1 MSELVPPGGRDPA
14 IRWEDVTYAYPPL
27 TPEVPASPVL
37 RGIRLSVAPGER
49 ALLTGPTAAGKTTL
63 LLSTLG
69 IVPQRTGG
77 LFRGR
82 VWVVGHDTR
91 RTPVADLAKHVGFLF
106 QDPEAQVFHVRVE
119 DEVAFALENLGVPE
133 AEITRRVRWALEAV
147 GLWPLR
153 DREPAHLSGGE
164 KQRLA
169 LAAVLAMQPEVLVL
183 DEPTA
188 NLDPVG
194 RDALL
199 RVLTDR
205 VREGRTLVCAT
216 QELDWG
222 LRLADSFHWLEEGTL
237 RVSGPTQEA
246 LPVVAHTPELRS
258 TLPQVTQI
266 TWALREAGLPVPL
279 CKDVDAAAMALAQV
293 LSRPSSHVPSTAL
306 PEPRLT
312 AAALPDNGLPA
323 GDPPQLLLE
332 DVYFTYP
339 SGVEALR
346 GITLRVEPGEFVALV
361 GPNGAGKS
369 TLAKLLMG
377 LIRPG
382 QGRVRVG
389 SLDTREVSPAE
400 LARWVGYAFQNPDH
414 QIFAATVE
422 EEIAFGPRNLNLS
435 EDAVRQRVEA
445 MLDLFRLQAYR
456 RWPPSALGFG
466 TRRKVALASV
476 LAMHP
481 QVLILDEP
489 TGGLDER
496 TTHEVMRY
504 VAAYHRAGHTVLLIT
519 HDMRLVARWAPRT
532 VVMADG
538 QVLYDGPTRRLF
550 VEGAVLSRAHLAP
563 PPVCRLA
570 QALAKYGFPPDVL
583 TVEEFV
589 AAFLRQVEG
598 ARHERGV

>member
-1 MSELVPPGGRDPA
+1 
-14 IRWEDVTYAYPPL
+14 
-27 TPEVPASPVL
+27 
-37 RGIRLSVAPGER
+37 
-49 ALLTGPTAAGKTTL
+49 LTGPTGAGKTTL

-77 LFRGR
+77 VFRGR
-82 VWVVGHDTR
+82 VWVAGHDTR

-133 AEITRRVRWALEAV
+133 AEITRRVQWALERV
-147 GLWPLR
+147 GLWALR
-153 DREPAHLSGGE
+153 EREPARLSGGE

-169 LAAVLAMQPEVLVL
+169 LAAVLAMQPEILVL

-199 RVLTDR
+199 EVLTDLI
-205 VREGRTLVCAT
+205 REGRTLVCAT

-222 LRLADSFHWLEEGTL
+222 LRLADAFHLLDGGAL
-237 RVSGPTQEA
+237 RVSGSAQEA
-246 LPVVAHTPELRS
+246 LPLVASTAELRQI
-258 TLPQVTQI
+258 LAQVTRR
-266 TWALREAGLPVPL
+266 TWVLREAGFPVPL
-279 CKDVDAAAMALAQV
+279 CWDVGAAARALARV
-293 LSRPSSHVPSTAL
+293 LIHPPPALRPLVFSPLSEAGGERSST
-306 PEPRLT
+306 E
-312 AAALPDNGLPA
+312 LPA
-323 GDPPQLLLE
+323 GDPPPLVLE
-332 DVYFTYP
+332 DVHFTYP

-346 GITLRVEPGEFVALV
+346 GISLHVAPGEFVALV

-377 LIRPG
+377 LIRPTR
-382 QGRVRVG
+382 GRVRVG
-389 SLDTREVSPAE
+389 SLDTRDVSPAV
-400 LARWVGYAFQNPDH
+400 LARCVGYAFQNPDH

-422 EEIAFGPRNLNLS
+422 EEIAFGPRNLKLPP
-435 EDAVRQRVEA
+435 DVVRQRVEA
-445 MLDLFRLQAYR
+445 MLALFQLREYR
-456 RWPPSALGFG
+456 QWPPSVLGFG

-476 LAMHP
+476 LAMCP

-496 TTHEVMRY
+496 AAHEVMRY
-504 VAAYHRAGHTVLLIT
+504 VAAYHQAGHTVLLIT

-532 VVMADG
+532 VVILDG
-538 QVLYDGPTRRLF
+538 RVLYDGPTHRLF
-550 VEGAVLSRAHLAP
+550 TEEAVLSRAHLAP

-570 QALAKYGFPPDVL
+570 QALAEYGFPADVL

-589 AAFLRQVEG
+589 TAFFKQVEG